1 MFFYNW
7 NSPAKFWILNTLCP
21 DAQTRTHTQAPTHTH
36 THTHT
41 HTGMYAHTHIC
52 TYACRQAGRHRGT
65 HPVHPRTYTHMY
77 GRPKGSKLLLIAVS
91 INYLGKIQFKL
102 SFKAVYYAVKLGVF
116 WDSKCYQQSEERFL
130 LMFAA
135 KGRSID
141 PYTTF

>member
-1 MFFYNW
+1 MNIATTEVTG
-7 NSPAKFWILNTLCP
+7 PHAKLEYLVMELEQPSKILDIEHLVPRCT
-21 DAQTRTHTQAPTHTH
+21 DAHTH
-36 THTHT
+36 TSTYAHTHTRT

-65 HPVHPRTYTHMY
+65 HPVHPRMYTHMY

-116 WDSKCYQQSEERFL
+116 VIQNAINSQ
-130 LMFAA
+130 
-135 KGRSID
+135 RSASS
-141 PYTTF
+141 